1 MKQQNIIEEPSREY
15 LTKKDLEKI
24 YGLKLSKVNN
34 LMKTG
39 QLGYYKILR
48 EVRFKKSDIEA
59 FFEEN
64 KIN

>member
-48 EVRFKKSDIEA
+48 EVRFKKSDIED